1 MVRGWKVVRLRFR
14 SVVSR
19 EYSEWTAVVGTG
31 RRSVNESR
39 SGDAVET
46 RGDRVKEFRKSCTLN
61 AVDVEIEVDASTE
74 DVVATAIEA
83 EGCFWC
89 TESAGPRTFVLLE
102 CVRSTSEVT
111 GSEMN
116 ALETAGFA
124 VVIGTVRDAAASRIV
139 SSSPPEFISCN
150 RMISLAS
157 Q

>member
-1 MVRGWKVVRLRFR
+1 MVRGWKVARLRFR

-31 RRSVNESR
+31 RRSVDESR

-61 AVDVEIEVDASTE
+61 AVGVEIEVDARTE
-74 DVVATAIEA
+74 VVVAAVSDA
-83 EGCFWC
+83 GCP
-89 TESAGPRTFVLLE
+89 ESAGPRTFVLFE

-139 SSSPPEFISCN
+139 SSSPPEFISCD
-150 RMISLAS
+150 
-157 Q
+157 